1 MKKVFSLLLVFCLIL
16 SGCGA
21 ANSGEETASDPVSE
35 GQEQVGLSEAFIQ
48 DDLPRPEFGMKTIW
62 GSEDGVDLS
71 KPETV
76 PIDLVLCYKGESSF
90 SKDHLKNLE
99 EILNRAGLPK
109 LRITQVT
116 GYEVINEALLN
127 AISQDLGKNWDLL
140 YFEESALGNA
150 KMEELFMPLST
161 ELSVG
166 GLLEDAYM
174 LLPPEAWEVS
184 RFSGENYSVAQ
195 IPPVISPGIKI
206 TPFYLDILGMQAE
219 EFYRQDPLNMDDLCA
234 EIYEANENHIFMEV
248 QQTVTVLQDSD
259 PMRDWIAAGVDIS
272 PYYTMLYPYVG
283 IEAKEG
289 GTAVSVLETEKLA
302 QTAESMQRYV
312 DLGYA
317 ADKPQLIEDLTG
329 MSMGEYYGTPD
340 YDRYYE
346 QYFSFDTVFGSQI
359 IKGTFLYVEGDEYYQ
374 VPMGDESYIMMK
386 QQRPMLVVSEYSQ
399 QKEETLRLLNFL
411 LTNGEAQQQLAYR
424 GEYVLNQDGTVPMLS
439 VDWFGLATL
448 PVVAPSTTTEMWYP
462 CLEEME
468 LDESL
473 QVMYREAKMAPSTGF
488 MFDPEPVLEQI
499 TAVEAAMAAY
509 DDVLDGSNAGKSRN
523 LFYWEMRRL
532 GTLEDLQEAGL
543 QDIVDEINR
552 QMQGE

>member
-1 MKKVFSLLLVFCLIL
+1 MKKCLSLLLVFCLIL

-21 ANSGEETASDPVSE
+21 AKDDDATVSE
-35 GQEQVGLSEAFIQ
+35 SGSQSQEQSGLTEAFIQ
-48 DDLPRPEFGMKTIW
+48 DDLPRPDFRMKYIW
-62 GSEDGVDLS
+62 GGEEDIDMS

-76 PIDLVLCYKGESSF
+76 PVDLLLCVKGGSPFFE
-90 SKDHLKNLE
+90 DHLKRLE
-99 EILNRAGLPK
+99 EILIGAGLPK
-109 LRITQVT
+109 LRISLVYD
-116 GYEVINEALLN
+116 YEVINEALLN

-195 IPPVISPGIKI
+195 IPPVTSPGITI
-206 TPFYLDILGMQAE
+206 TPYYLDILGMQVDQ
-219 EFYRQDPLNMDDLCA
+219 FYRQDPFNLDELGA
-234 EIYEANENHIFMEV
+234 EIYEANENHVFMEV
-248 QQTVTVLQDSD
+248 KQTTATMWDYFGSCY
-259 PMRDWIAAGVDIS
+259 AAGMDIS
-272 PYYTMLYPYVG
+272 PYFTMLYPYIG

-289 GTAVSVLETEKLA
+289 GSAVSILESEKLA
-302 QTAESMQRYV
+302 EAAESMQRYV

-317 ADKPQLIEDLTG
+317 ADKPQLIENLTG

-346 QYFSFDTVFGSQI
+346 QFFYLDTAYGTQI
-359 IKGTFLYVEGDEYYQ
+359 FKGNNRYVENDEYYQ

-386 QQRPMLVVSEYSQ
+386 QQRPMLVVSAYSQ
-399 QKEETLRLLNFL
+399 QKDETLRLLNFL
-411 LTNGEAQQQLAYR
+411 LTNAEAQQQLAFYD
-424 GEYVLNQDGTVPMLS
+424 EYATEHEGMSTGTPLQ
-439 VDWFGLATL
+439 WFGLATI
-448 PVVAPSTTTEMWYP
+448 PVLSPTPQIEKWYP
-462 CLEEME
+462 CLEGID
-468 LDESL
+468 LYESMK
-473 QVMYREAKMAPSTGF
+473 VMYSEAKMAPGTGF
-488 MFDPEPVLEQI
+488 MFDPEPVIEQI
-499 TAVEAAMAAY
+499 RAVETVMEDY
-509 DDVLDGSNAGKSRN
+509 DDIILSSSGAGKSTS
-523 LFYWEMRRL
+523 LYLWEMRRL
-532 GTLEDLQEAGL
+532 ATLEDLQEAGL

>member
-1 MKKVFSLLLVFCLIL
+1 MKKCLSLLLLFCLIL

-21 ANSGEETASDPVSE
+21 AQNDDATVSE
-35 GQEQVGLSEAFIQ
+35 SSSQSQEQSGLAEAFIQ
-48 DDLPRPEFGMKTIW
+48 DDLPRPDFRMKYIW
-62 GSEDGVDLS
+62 GGEEDIDMN

-76 PIDLVLCYKGESSF
+76 PIDMVLCVKGGSPFFE
-90 SKDHLKNLE
+90 DHLKKLE
-99 EILNRAGLPK
+99 EILVGAGLPK
-109 LRITQVT
+109 LRISLVYD
-116 GYEVINEALLN
+116 YEVINEALLN

-166 GLLEDAYM
+166 GLLEEAYM
-174 LLPPEAWEVS
+174 LLPPVAWEVS

-206 TPFYLDILGMQAE
+206 TPFYLDLLGMQVE
-219 EFYRQDPLNMDDLCA
+219 QFYRQDPLNMDDLLA
-234 EIYEANENHIFMEV
+234 EIYEANGNHIFLEV
-248 QQTVTVLQDSD
+248 GQTVTVLQDPD

-289 GTAVSVLETEKLA
+289 GTAVSVLESEQLA

-317 ADKPQLIEDLTG
+317 ADRRELIEDLTG

-346 QYFSFDTVFGSQI
+346 QNFSFDTVFGGQI

-374 VPMGDESYIMMK
+374 VPLGDESYIMMK
-386 QQRPMLVVSEYSQ
+386 QQRPMLVVSAYSQ
-399 QKEETLRLLNFL
+399 QKEETLRVLNFL
-411 LTNGEAQQQLAYR
+411 LTNAEAQQQLAYR
-424 GEYVLNQDGTVPMLS
+424 GEYALNQDGTAPMLS

-462 CLEEME
+462 CMEEME

-473 QVMYREAKMAPSTGF
+473 QVMYREAKMAPGTGF
-488 MFDPEPVLEQI
+488 MFDPEPVIEQI
-499 TAVEAAMAAY
+499 QAVEAAMTAY

-532 GTLEDLQEAGL
+532 GMLEDLQEAGL

-552 QMQGE
+552 QMKGE